1 MMLGDIVVYMVIA
14 VAVLTAI
21 VLLVRAFRKQGGCA
35 GCSDCPLAANCS
47 KPARKQ
53 D

>member
-35 GCSDCPLAANCS
+35 GCSDCPLASGCTR
-47 KPARKQ
+47 PHRKRN
-53 D
+53 